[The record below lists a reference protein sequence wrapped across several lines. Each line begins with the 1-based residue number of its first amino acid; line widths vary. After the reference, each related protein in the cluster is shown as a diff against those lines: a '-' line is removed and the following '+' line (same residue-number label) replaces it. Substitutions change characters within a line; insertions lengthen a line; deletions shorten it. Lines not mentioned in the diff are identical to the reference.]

1 MTRLR
6 LLTIA
11 ILVLAAS
18 YACDKKKDEPQ
29 KRLDPNAKITIQI
42 TDAGLRAK
50 GNYSKTRE
58 ECLQRLTH
66 IIGRHE
72 GATSDWSYSIP
83 EERKDYQKLQVK
95 MWGDAII
102 DPRDNSISPSFI
114 KSRNVVFV
122 DAHTPEDTLGYIPNS
137 VLDVAEAKIKAAH
150 EAGNYEEVYRLFLEA
165 YTAIPCTG
173 EEYRQLQAEGRN

>member
-18 YACDKKKDEPQ
+18 YACDKKKDEP
-29 KRLDPNAKITIQI
+29 KKTLDPNAKITIQL

-58 ECLQRLTH
+58 ECLQRLE
-66 IIGRHE
+66 IIKGTDIE
-72 GATSDWSYSIP
+72 GYTYTYSVT
-83 EERKDYQKLQVK
+83 EEMKDYDKLQIK
-95 MWGDAII
+95 MHSNAII
-102 DPRDNSISPSFI
+102 DERTNTINPGFI
-114 KSRNVVFV
+114 RSKNVVFV
-122 DAHTPEDTLGYIPNS
+122 DPRIPADTLGYIPNA
-137 VLDVAEAKIKAAH
+137 VLEAAYQKIKAAH

>member
-18 YACDKKKDEPQ
+18 YACDKKKDEP
-29 KRLDPNAKITIQI
+29 KKTLDPNAKITIQI

-58 ECLQRLTH
+58 ECLQRLE
-66 IIGRHE
+66 IIKGVNPE
-72 GATSDWSYSIP
+72 GYTYTYSIT
-83 EERKDYQKLQVK
+83 EQMKDYDKLQVK

-102 DPRDNSISPSFI
+102 DPRDNSINPNFI
-114 KSRNVVFV
+114 RSKNVVFV
-122 DAHTPEDTLGYIPNS
+122 DSRTPADTLGYIPNA
-137 VLDVAEAKIKAAH
+137 VLDAAYQKIKAAH
-150 EAGNYEEVYRLFLEA
+150 EAGNYEEVYRLFLES

-173 EEYRQLQAEGRN
+173 EEYRQMQAEGRN